1 MKRRIMAG
9 LLSLCTVLALVL
21 PTAEAKADVKLTV
34 GTIIGTGVAM
44 RNNASAAGAIVTRL
58 DEGDV
63 VTILESNVNA
73 EWHKVQY
80 GNRSGYVNRIYV
92 DISASLDSY
101 QLPAKGVVI
110 NCNYNINVRAAAS
123 KTSKKLGQLDKG
135 AQVSVK
141 RVNASPG
148 WHEIDFE
155 GASAYVA
162 SEYLELSMEVDNTQL
177 ISLDV
182 VGGALSPA
190 FSPTEY
196 GYILTATQDQIT
208 LSAKA
213 NDGVKVSVG
222 GTGISSAKYTINS
235 GNSKTIRI
243 SVGGKVRY
251 TVYLVRDVLT
261 VGTWNIK
268 RGNSSLLMQS
278 WLIGSQKPDI
288 MGIQEVYV
296 GKLSGQTVNNLL
308 SLRTRNMQNT
318 SFAPTVD
325 YATGQYGVGLISA
338 YKSVNEEQFP
348 LSQGSSKEPRTLQK
362 VVYEIGDKTV
372 SVYNTHFSY
381 ESASI
386 RKKQFAEVLK
396 IMNADKNS
404 YKILTGDF
412 NAEESEF
419 TAFRGN
425 YRLINNSAT
434 KFYDYTGK
442 RIAMSQ
448 IDNIIVSKNI
458 TVLNARAIPTELSD
472 HYPLIAFLRLK

>member
-1 MKRRIMAG
+1 MKRRIMAV
-9 LLSLCTVLALVL
+9 LLTLCTVLALVL

-44 RNNASAAGAIVTRL
+44 RSGASGTSAVVTRL
-58 DEGDV
+58 NEGDV

-73 EWHKVQY
+73 EWHKVRY
-80 GNRSGYVNRIYV
+80 GNRNGYVNRIYV
-92 DISASLDSY
+92 DISASLESY

-110 NCNYNINVRAAAS
+110 NCSSNINVRAAAS
-123 KTSKKLGQLDKG
+123 KTSKKLGQLNKG
-135 AQVSVK
+135 AEVSIK
-141 RVNASPG
+141 RINVSPG

-155 GASAYVA
+155 GESAYVA
-162 SEYLELSMEVDNTQL
+162 SEYLALSAVVDDTQL

-182 VGGALSPA
+182 TGGSLSPA

-208 LSAKA
+208 LLAKA
-213 NDGVKVSVG
+213 NDGVKVSIG

-251 TVYLVRDVLT
+251 TIYLVRDVLT

-268 RGNSSLLMQS
+268 RGNNNLLMQS
-278 WLIGSQKPDI
+278 WLIGGQQPDI

-296 GKLSGQTVNNLL
+296 GKLSGQTINNLL
-308 SLRTRNMQNT
+308 SLRTRDMQNT
-318 SFAPTVD
+318 NFAPTID
-325 YATGQYGVGLISA
+325 YGSGQYGVGLISA
-338 YKSVNEEQFP
+338 YKAISEEQFP

-412 NAEESEF
+412 NAAESEF
-419 TAFRGN
+419 SAFRGN
-425 YRLINNSAT
+425 YRLINSSAT

-442 RIAMSQ
+442 RILMNQ
-448 IDNIIVSKNI
+448 IDNIIVTKNI
-458 TVLNARAIPTELSD
+458 TVLNARAIPTQYSD